1 MRRDKAG
8 DRRPTGAIVG
18 RISTRGGAPV
28 SGARVMIAGDSPEHL
43 DIAAVSSAS
52 GHYELGD
59 LTPGDYEIQVNVRD
73 RLQVQRVRVT
83 AGQSA
88 RLDFV
93 AED

>member
-1 MRRDKAG
+1 MARGTAD
-8 DRRPTGAIVG
+8 DRRPSGAIVG
-18 RISTRGGAPV
+18 RISTGAGAAVP
-28 SGARVMIAGDSPEHL
+28 GARVMVVGDSPEHL

-59 LTPGDYEIQVNVRD
+59 LPPGDYEIQVNVRD
-73 RLQVQRVRVT
+73 RLQVQGVRVI
-83 AGQSA
+83 AGQAA